1 MTATITRLLE
11 YLVKNGPQLRRYA
24 IAVLALL
31 VLADFLAPSAY
42 QRFPWDGIPGF
53 GALYGFL
60 SCVLII
66 VVSKALG
73 YRFLYRKENYYD
85 E

>member
-1 MTATITRLLE
+1 MTATIARLLD
-11 YLVKNGPQLRRYA
+11 YLVENGPQLRRYA

-53 GALYGFL
+53 GALYGFV

-73 YRFLYRKENYYD
+73 YRFLYRKEHYYD

>member
-1 MTATITRLLE
+1 MTSTIARLLE
-11 YLVKNGPQLRRYA
+11 YLVENGPQLRRYA

-31 VLADFLAPSAY
+31 VLADFLAPSTY
-42 QRFPWDGIPGF
+42 QRFHWDGIPGF
-53 GALYGFL
+53 GALYGFV

>member
-1 MTATITRLLE
+1 MTWLSRWLDIMVA
-11 YLVKNGPQLRRYA
+11 NSANLRRYA
-24 IAVLALL
+24 IGILALL
-31 VLADFLAPSAY
+31 VLADALATKTY
-42 QRFPWDGIPGF
+42 QRFPWDSLPGF

-66 VVSKALG
+66 VVAKALG
-73 YRFLYRKENYYD
+73 KAFLYRREDYYD

>member
-1 MTATITRLLE
+1 MTATIARLLD
-11 YLVKNGPQLRRYA
+11 YLVENGPQLRRYA

-53 GALYGFL
+53 GALYGFV